1 MVECRKDERQI
12 GFIDACAPAIP
23 ASFVRLCS
31 AYFLRRS
38 VRWWPFLLP
47 LCRIFHS
54 SLCFSSFVHYI
65 TINTLNTMSAQA
77 QANKKQRLLVSTSS
91 ASTST
96 GDAPSTNDNKH
107 DIELL
112 SAWFCPYAQRAWIA
126 LNEKLGVGNFQI
138 TEAMKTME
146 PDDHYEKIPLLLECN
161 PNGLVPVIIDRRRR
175 QQQGGETKSADDDG
189 TNPDVIYESLIC
201 VEFADE
207 ALRGEGP
214 TLLPGNAAQRAHARM
229 WADKLNKKVCTQ
241 FYQLLMKQTKE
252 EQDEAA
258 QIILEGLKDFSA
270 NCRGPYFYGE
280 DFTLVDIALAPWAVG
295 IRMDVLKHYRQFEVP
310 QTEEYDQYHKWTKAV
325 SERAQFK
332 ATASTDL
339 PAMIRVYRR
348 YAEGTALSKVGDAV
362 RGGTALP

>member
-1 MVECRKDERQI
+1 
-12 GFIDACAPAIP
+12 
-23 ASFVRLCS
+23 
-31 AYFLRRS
+31 
-38 VRWWPFLLP
+38 
-47 LCRIFHS
+47 
-54 SLCFSSFVHYI
+54 
-65 TINTLNTMSAQA
+65 MSAQA
-77 QANKKQRLLVSTSS
+77 QANKKQRLCSLS

-96 GDAPSTNDNKH
+96 ADAQPTNNKRHH

-161 PNGLVPVIIDRRRR
+161 PNGLVPVIIDRRQ
-175 QQQGGETKSADDDG
+175 QQQGEETKSDYNTKPAI
-189 TNPDVIYESLIC
+189 IYESLIC
-201 VEFADE
+201 VEYADE
-207 ALRGEGP
+207 ALGEGQP
-214 TLLPGNAAQRAHARM
+214 ALLPGKAAQRAHARM
-229 WADKLNKKVCTQ
+229 WADKLNKKICTP

-252 EQDEAA
+252 EQDKAA
-258 QIILEGLKDFSA
+258 QTILEGLKDFSA
-270 NCRGPYFYGE
+270 HCQGPYFYGDE
-280 DFTLVDIALAPWAVG
+280 FTLVDIALAPWAVG
-295 IRMDVLKHYRQFEVP
+295 IRMDILKHYRQFEVP

-325 SERAQFK
+325 SERSLFK
-332 ATASTDL
+332 ATVSTDL